1 MESDDDTRRTATD
14 SYAASGERLLN
25 FLIRHLGD
33 EEDLIIPV
41 ILDQGERR
49 LFYE

>member
-1 MESDDDTRRTATD
+1 MTTRGARPPIPMQ
-14 SYAASGERLLN
+14 ASGERLLN
-25 FLIRHLGD
+25 FLIRHLGN